1 MTLKRE
7 IAMLEKSFEEKLKER
22 EAAIRQQWA
31 AQSKA
36 KKIANAD
43 DSSDGVI
50 EGKRAMRALTDEDH
64 KRIYKVVCEVAGR
77 NGVEGFCNE

>member
-1 MTLKRE
+1 
-7 IAMLEKSFEEKLKER
+7 MLEKSFEEKLKER

-43 DSSDGVI
+43 DSSDRLI
-50 EGKRAMRALTDEDH
+50 ERRRAMRTLTDEDH